1 MFFFYILTSGDTIE
15 CYRISGALLLQGI
28 FLESLKHK
36 ARAINS
42 RNTLGNEG
50 LVVLSEHYNK
60 ILLAGEIKAKF
71 VTCIP

>member
-1 MFFFYILTSGDTIE
+1 M
-15 CYRISGALLLQGI
+15 LLQGI

-36 ARAINS
+36 AKAINS
-42 RNTLGNEG
+42 RNTIGNEG

-60 ILLAGEIKAKF
+60 ILLVGEIKAKF